1 MKRCGSFMNLS
12 ENSTSLLH
20 DKSPSNSPV
29 PAPRQPTAIKPQEY
43 AAQLRVAARRSSLT
57 TDNAR
62 L

>member
-1 MKRCGSFMNLS
+1 MTNLRQIPQFMFR
-12 ENSTSLLH
+12 
-20 DKSPSNSPV
+20 
-29 PAPRQPTAIKPQEY
+29 RQPTAIKPEEY